1 MKTRLFLLCLLLV
14 TLGSCNWGEKNTTKP
29 DITTDTL
36 AYTYKTIKE
45 RASDCGNKPDTGCT
59 VAQVK
64 YPVFNGQAVLNDT
77 INKKIIALFGY
88 NNPDKKPDTSLQKYI
103 TDFVKDYESD
113 NTKQYR
119 SDMFYTLDLK
129 AIILRQDSSLT
140 TLELSGY
147 NYQGGAHGGSI
158 TTFINWNT
166 KANKDLTLGDVLQE
180 GYIEKLTTIADT
192 IFRKQEKLSAKASL
206 ANDYFFKDNKF
217 ALNNNFLITPLGI
230 KFLYNQYEI
239 KPYAAGQTDLFIPYA
254 KLKLLLKPNTV
265 ITQYLK

>member
-1 MKTRLFLLCLLLV
+1 MKTRCFLLCGLLASLS
-14 TLGSCNWGEKNTTKP
+14 SCNWGEKNTTKP
-29 DITTDTL
+29 DINTDTL

-59 VAQVK
+59 VAK
-64 YPVFNGQAVLNDT
+64 ITYPVFNGQTMLNNSISSSLLNLFKMDKHYTDLQQYAKDFIGSFDAV
-77 INKKIIALFGY
+77 KKREDRPG
-88 NNPDKKPDTSLQKYI
+88 
-103 TDFVKDYESD
+103 
-113 NTKQYR
+113 
-119 SDMFYTLDLK
+119 MFFTLDSH
-129 AIILRQDSSLT
+129 AEVLRQDSSLT
-140 TLELSGY
+140 TLEISGH
-147 NYQGGAHGGSI
+147 NFQGGAHGSCM

-166 KANKDLTLGDVLQE
+166 KANKNIALSDLLIQRYV
-180 GYIEKLTTIADT
+180 EKLTAIADT
-192 IFRKQEKLSAKASL
+192 IFRKQEKLSLSASL